1 MMWRYVWP
9 AVLLVILPACDSLNN
24 RADSEDVIA
33 GGYGDGNLSE
43 EGAQTALRL
52 VETAIYDRY
61 PSRAEIDQVQLE
73 VQVVAGLNYRFRIE
87 MSGAP
92 ESRAVYEAVVYR
104 DLEDSYELTSLT
116 RLQ

>member
-1 MMWRYVWP
+1 MTWRYMWP
-9 AVLLVILPACDSLNN
+9 ALLLVAIPACDGLSN
-24 RADSEDVIA
+24 RADGEDVIA
-33 GGYGDGNLSE
+33 GGYGDGNLNE

-61 PSRAEIDQVQLE
+61 PSRALIDQVSLE
-73 VQVVAGLNYRFRIE
+73 TQVVAGLNYRFRIE

-92 ESRAVYEAVVYR
+92 ESRAIYEAVVYR